1 METKAVNVT
10 DPVSVLMLG
19 LLGTFLLRALGV
31 VGAGRLEE
39 DTPLF
44 RWIGCV
50 AFAIAAGLMAKIL
63 FIPSGALA
71 EAAISA
77 RLGGVAIG
85 LLIFFLFGRRI
96 LWSLGAGLS
105 AFLLIDI
112 LSVHWS
118 ASAG

>member
-1 METKAVNVT
+1 MIAADSTT
-10 DPVSVLMLG
+10 ILLLS

-50 AFAIAAGLMAKIL
+50 AFAIAAGLMSKIL
-63 FIPSGALA
+63 FLPSGVLA

-77 RLGGVAIG
+77 RLGGVAVG
-85 LLIFFLFGRRI
+85 LFVFFAFGRRI

-105 AFLLIDI
+105 AFLLID
-112 LSVHWS
+112 LLAQHWP
-118 ASAG
+118 AGAG

>member
-1 METKAVNVT
+1 MSVT
-10 DPVSVLMLG
+10 DPVSVLVLA
-19 LLGTFLLRALGV
+19 LLGTFLLRAFGV
-31 VGAGRLEE
+31 VGAGRLKE
-39 DTPLF
+39 DSPLF

-71 EAAISA
+71 EAAISS

-85 LLIFFLFGRRI
+85 LLIFFVFGRRI

-112 LSVHWS
+112 FSVHLPGG
-118 ASAG
+118 AG

>member
-1 METKAVNVT
+1 MNVT
-10 DPVSVLMLG
+10 DPLSVLVLS

-39 DTPLF
+39 DTALF
-44 RWIGCV
+44 RWVGCV

-63 FIPSGALA
+63 FLPSGALA
-71 EAAISA
+71 EAAISS
-77 RLGGVAIG
+77 RLGGVAVG
-85 LLIFFLFGRRI
+85 LLIFFVFGRRI

-112 LSVHWS
+112 LSAQWS
-118 ASAG
+118 AAVG